1 MFILFLHNEKDNAL
15 TTRLSLRSDNNSND
29 LFNFQVDLRYQSIR
43 DEEINIKI
51 QVTAFLI
58 ADVCVKIER
67 EKMTKVTNPY
77 SEFAYYRGLTD

>member
-1 MFILFLHNEKDNAL
+1 
-15 TTRLSLRSDNNSND
+15 
-29 LFNFQVDLRYQSIR
+29 LRYQSIR